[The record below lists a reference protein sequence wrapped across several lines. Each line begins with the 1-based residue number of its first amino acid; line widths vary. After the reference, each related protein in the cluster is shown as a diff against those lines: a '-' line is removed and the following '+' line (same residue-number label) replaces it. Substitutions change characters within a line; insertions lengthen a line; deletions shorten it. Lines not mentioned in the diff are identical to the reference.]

1 MKLIETKDPLL
12 LLHQPLHNI
21 LFLVWNEYNALTT
34 TYKQFKAPA
43 GYKAITEFC
52 REIQVACATTQ
63 NVPPPI
69 TPAAKAAIEIAKV
82 MAEVKPKARSSR
94 FYTIFLTLLT

>member
-1 MKLIETKDPLL
+1 MKDPLL
-12 LLHQPLHNI
+12 LLHQRLHNI
-21 LFLVWNEYNALTT
+21 LFLVWNEYNTLTT

-43 GYKAITEFC
+43 SYKAVTEFC
-52 REIQVACATTQ
+52 CEFQVVRAAAQ

-69 TPAAKAAIEIAKV
+69 TPAAKAAIEIAEV
-82 MAEVKPKARSSR
+82 MAEAKSKARSSR